1 MIFVISIR
9 EDALAKLIRLLSRKY
24 TANILYSR
32 RDTLLD
38 MLNRSVK
45 KDKSYKENKLAVKG

>member
-1 MIFVISIR
+1 MISVR
-9 EDALAKLIRLLSRKY
+9 EDALTKLIRLLSHKY
-24 TANILYSR
+24 AANILNSR

-45 KDKSYKENKLAVKG
+45 KDKSYKENKLAAKG